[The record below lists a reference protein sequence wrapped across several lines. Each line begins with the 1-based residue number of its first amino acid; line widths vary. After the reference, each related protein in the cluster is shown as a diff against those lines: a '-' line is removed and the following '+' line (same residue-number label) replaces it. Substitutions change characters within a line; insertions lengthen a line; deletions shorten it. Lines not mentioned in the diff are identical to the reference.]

1 MASDEARRLAKQEED
16 VDFILQYLDLT
27 HRIDQ
32 LEEKYERIGLERK
45 EGYQRKMSKIV
56 KRLQALRKCKIALC
70 R

>member
-56 KRLQALRKCKIALC
+56 KKL
-70 R
+70 